1 MSIRVVVR
9 HDHDKPMQQL
19 PYMTASSALN
29 LPVRWRVFAVI
40 ALGSFVSYVLRSN
53 ISLAAPAMKADLGL
67 SDGEWGLVLSAFIAG
82 YALFQFPGGLA
93 GDRFGP
99 RKALTLIAIAW
110 TVLTV
115 ATAIVPGQA
124 VAGTGVTLT
133 ILIFVRFLVG
143 AAHAPIFPVQNTAF
157 ARWFPPG
164 SRALPLGLSSTALTL
179 GLAATAPLLTW
190 MIVQYGWRIAFCL
203 LAPAGLLVAGL
214 WWWYGRDN
222 PADHPS
228 MTAAELEL
236 IEGAASRESDDEA
249 AVPAGSWKKILK
261 NRDVL
266 LLMASYSCMN
276 FIFYQVF
283 NYFYQYLVEQ
293 RGFDPVTAGWVTSSQ
308 WVAGAIGAAFG
319 GWLCDRLSRRL
330 GLRWGARWPII
341 IGLLLSGSFLLAGS
355 FSTQADVAVIL
366 FVGCFLFNQITEGAY
381 WSASI
386 SIGGRMAG
394 TAGGIMNTG
403 ANLMGIVNAN
413 LVPLVAHAMGWT
425 SAIASGALF
434 ALLGAVCMLAVRADQ
449 RADLA

>member
-1 MSIRVVVR
+1 
-9 HDHDKPMQQL
+9 
-19 PYMTASSALN
+19 
-29 LPVRWRVFAVI
+29 VRWRIFTVI
-40 ALGSFVSYVLRSN
+40 ALGSFVSYILRSN
-53 ISLAAPAMKADLGL
+53 ISLAAPAIRADLGL
-67 SDGEWGLVLSAFIAG
+67 GDGEWGLVLSAFIAG
-82 YALFQFPGGLA
+82 YALFQLPGGLA

-99 RKALTLIAIAW
+99 RKALTFIAILWA
-110 TVLTV
+110 VLTV
-115 ATAIVPGQA
+115 ATALVPGPA

-133 ILIFVRFLVG
+133 LLIVVRFLVG
-143 AAHAPIFPVQNTAF
+143 AAHAPIFPVQNSAF

-164 SRALPLGLSSTALTL
+164 SRALPLGLVSTALTL
-179 GLAATAPLLTW
+179 GFAATAPVLTW
-190 MIVQYGWRIAFCL
+190 LVVEYGWRIAFSL
-203 LAPAGLLVAGL
+203 LAPTGLLVAVL
-214 WWWYGRDN
+214 WWWYGRDR
-222 PADHPS
+222 PADHPA
-228 MTAAELEL
+228 MTAEELEL
-236 IEGAASRESDDEA
+236 IEGETASQSVDDEPP
-249 AVPAGSWKKILK
+249 PAGSWKRVLK

-341 IGLLLSGSFLLAGS
+341 IGLLLSGGFLLAGS
-355 FSTQADVAVIL
+355 LSTQADIAVVF
-366 FVGCFLFNQITEGAY
+366 FVGCFLFNQVTEGAY
-381 WSASI
+381 WSSSI
-386 SIGGRMAG
+386 NIGGRLAG

-413 LVPLVAHAMGWT
+413 LVPLIAHFLGWT

-434 ALLGAVCMLAVRADQ
+434 AVLGALFMLGVRADR
-449 RADLA
+449 RADLIDLK

>member
-1 MSIRVVVR
+1 M
-9 HDHDKPMQQL
+9 
-19 PYMTASSALN
+19 
-29 LPVRWRVFAVI
+29 PVRWRIFTVI

-67 SDGEWGLVLSAFIAG
+67 GDGEWGLVLSAFIAG
-82 YALFQFPGGLA
+82 YAIFQFPGGLA

-99 RKALTLIAIAW
+99 RKALTIIALLW
-110 TVLTV
+110 TLLTL
-115 ATAIVPGQA
+115 ATALVPGPM
-124 VAGTGVTLT
+124 VAGTGLTLT
-133 ILIFVRFLVG
+133 LLIVVRFLVG
-143 AAHAPIFPVQNTAF
+143 AAHAPIFPVQNTVF
-157 ARWFPPG
+157 ANWFPPG
-164 SRALPLGLSSTALTL
+164 SRGLPVGLSSTALTL
-179 GLAATAPLLTW
+179 GLAATAPLLSW
-190 MIVQYGWRIAFCL
+190 MIILFGWRIAFVI

-214 WWWYGRDN
+214 WWWYGRDR
-222 PADHPS
+222 PADHPA
-228 MTAAELEL
+228 MTAPELEV
-236 IEGAASRESDDEA
+236 IEGDRGLAQAAHIEP
-249 AVPAGSWKKILK
+249 PAGSWKRILK

-293 RGFDPVTAGWVTSSQ
+293 RGFDAVTAGWVTSSQ
-308 WVAGAIGAAFG
+308 WIAGAVGAAFG

-341 IGLLLSGSFLLAGS
+341 IGLLLSGSMLLAGS
-355 FSTQADVAVIL
+355 LSTQADIAVIL

-386 SIGGRMAG
+386 SIGGRLAG

-413 LVPLVAHAMGWT
+413 LVPLIAHALGWT

-434 ALLGAVCMLAVRADQ
+434 AVLGSLFMLAVRADK
-449 RADLA
+449 RADLP